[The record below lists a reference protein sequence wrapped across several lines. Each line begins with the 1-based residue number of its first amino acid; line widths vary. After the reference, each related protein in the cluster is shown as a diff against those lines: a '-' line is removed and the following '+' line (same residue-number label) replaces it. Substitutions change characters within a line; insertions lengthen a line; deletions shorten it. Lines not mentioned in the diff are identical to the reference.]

1 MEIKFSVLNGRVPIH
16 VMHVYGSLDSSTYE
30 AFEAKAGE
38 LIKNG
43 AQYIL
48 IDLEHTPFISS
59 AGLRAIHSIYNQLR
73 AAKPDMSDEEIHK
86 GISAGTYRS
95 PYLKLLNLSKD
106 AESAFSLGGFDMY
119 IETYNN
125 LDIAIASF

>member
-1 MEIKFSVLNGRVPIH
+1 MEVKITTMNSRVPVQ
-16 VMHVYGSLDSSTYE
+16 VMHVHGDLDSASYE
-30 AFEAKAGE
+30 MFQNRASE

-48 IDLEHTPFISS
+48 VDLTHTQFISS

-73 AAKPDMSDEEIHK
+73 SAKPDRSDEEIRK

-95 PYLKLLNLSKD
+95 PYLKVLNLSPEAGK
-106 AESAFSLGGFDMY
+106 AFALGGFDMY
-119 IETYNN
+119 IETHTD
-125 LDIAIASF
+125 LIKAVSSF

>member
-1 MEIKFSVLNGRVPIH
+1 MEIKITAMKGRVPVQ
-16 VMHVYGSLDSSTYE
+16 VMHLHGDLNSSTYE
-30 AFEAKAGE
+30 AFQSKANE

-48 IDLEHTPFISS
+48 IDLTHTPFISS

-73 AAKPDMSDEEIHK
+73 AAKPDRNDEEIRK

-95 PYLKLLNLSKD
+95 PYIKLLNLSSD
-106 AESAFSLGGFDMY
+106 AEKAFSLGGFDMY
-119 IETYNN
+119 IETHTD
-125 LDIAIASF
+125 LLKAVSSF